1 MKEKVSGNVFT
12 AWAKPVPWHITW
24 DQPWN
29 INDILGVNGL
39 KLEFFLQEYRP
50 QSSCSHHGGYVY
62 MYEYGG
68 YVYTYECRELVDFEC
83 LIQKVNIGPYSLR
96 LVID

>member
-39 KLEFFLQEYRP
+39 KLEFF
-50 QSSCSHHGGYVY
+50 
-62 MYEYGG
+62 
-68 YVYTYECRELVDFEC
+68 CR
-83 LIQKVNIGPYSLR
+83 NIGLNRHAPIMGAMYICMSMG
-96 LVID
+96 VMYIHMSAGS